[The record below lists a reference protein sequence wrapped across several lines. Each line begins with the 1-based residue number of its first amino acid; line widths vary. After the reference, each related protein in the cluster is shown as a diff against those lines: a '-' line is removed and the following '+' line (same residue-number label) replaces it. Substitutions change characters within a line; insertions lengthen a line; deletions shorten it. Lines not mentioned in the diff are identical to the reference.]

1 MFASDSG
8 GILKNTKIA
17 NLYLFMCESVG
28 YLFYLLNV
36 PKNYFRFQYR
46 SSRLLRSRLHR
57 CPPSDFGPVRL
68 GDFFRAAYSVPP
80 SSLPAAK
87 ASGHSGFTTR
97 TLLRNPQDSRAVLR
111 TTAVFAPL
119 TSRQGIYKTA
129 RTIQP
134 DIYTDT
140 ASLPDFKTLIKSL
153 FPKPIS
159 SKTASPSA

>member
-46 SSRLLRSRLHR
+46 SSRLPRSRPHR

-68 GDFFRAAYSVPP
+68 ADFFRAAYSVPP

-87 ASGHSGFTTR
+87 ASGHSGSTTR
-97 TLLRNPQDSRAVLR
+97 AQLRNPQDSRAVLR
-111 TTAVFAPL
+111 MTAVFAP
-119 TSRQGIYKTA
+119 
-129 RTIQP
+129 RTINHSRNCPAQV
-134 DIYTDT
+134 I
-140 ASLPDFKTLIKSL
+140 
-153 FPKPIS
+153 
-159 SKTASPSA
+159 SPSFGL